1 MVVLA
6 HFQTKWTV
14 SRQENTPHQSK
25 PGIRQM
31 WSNQGI
37 DHAEF
42 ASNHSNVAMVNQ
54 WYRHVKDV
62 LFFLVVFP

>member
-14 SRQENTPHQSK
+14 SRQEKHATPEQT
-25 PGIRQM
+25 GIRQM

-37 DHAEF
+37 DHAQF

-54 WYRHVKDV
+54 WYHRVKDV